1 MPVRCVSS
9 PLGLRER
16 RRHPVLAEIFA
27 PSAPSESLPQ
37 QGDQSSSHGAVA
49 GRSLDPR
56 RRFIGDVLR
65 VPRESGARVVMT
77 LRGDFYG
84 YATTVNRALSDV
96 IAQTVVNVG
105 PMTPEELQSAIEQP
119 AVRCR
124 LRFEAGL
131 VWRILR
137 EVDSQPGSLA
147 LLEFALTELWNKRRC
162 SGCSDETRRHCLCG
176 TDDALFRSR
185 PSSHVA
191 PRARHRR
198 ERRRWR
204 GVSSR

>member
-1 MPVRCVSS
+1 
-9 PLGLRER
+9 
-16 RRHPVLAEIFA
+16 
-27 PSAPSESLPQ
+27 
-37 QGDQSSSHGAVA
+37 
-49 GRSLDPR
+49 
-56 RRFIGDVLR
+56 
-65 VPRESGARVVMT
+65 MT

-147 LLEFALTELWNKRRC
+147 LLEFALTELWNKRRGRELTHKGYEA
-162 SGCSDETRRHCLCG
+162 SGGVQGAVTKRADTVYAALTTRYSDRVLPVMSRLVHVTAASEEGGDAFRRVDICVP
-176 TDDALFRSR
+176 FRCTQSPHAEARPMSR
-185 PSSHVA
+185 
-191 PRARHRR
+191 
-198 ERRRWR
+198 
-204 GVSSR
+204 